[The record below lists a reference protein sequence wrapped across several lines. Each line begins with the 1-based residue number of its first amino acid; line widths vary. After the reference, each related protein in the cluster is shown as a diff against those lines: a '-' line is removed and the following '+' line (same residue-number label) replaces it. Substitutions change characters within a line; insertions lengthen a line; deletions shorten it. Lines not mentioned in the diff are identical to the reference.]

1 MIEAVIFDMDGVLVD
16 SEPHHSAIE
25 RNQFILNG
33 ISISEEEH
41 RAYTGTS
48 TEMMLQDILTK
59 HQLQLTLGDLV
70 SQNRQASIKY
80 FTELQE
86 LKVMDG
92 LVDLLEKLT
101 EKKYKLA
108 VASSSFPE
116 IIDIILNKT
125 KLRKYFQVVVSGEE
139 AGKSKPEPDIFLL
152 AGQKLGISQK
162 NCMVVEDSEAGIMAA
177 QAARMSCVAYQGPGA
192 DPKKQKEADAIV
204 KSFEQL
210 AMMLQL

>member
-1 MIEAVIFDMDGVLVD
+1 
-16 SEPHHSAIE
+16 
-25 RNQFILNG
+25 
-33 ISISEEEH
+33 
-41 RAYTGTS
+41 
-48 TEMMLQDILTK
+48 MMLQDILTK